1 MTRLVFLGCIAY
13 LVVGLGQLVIGA
25 VMEPMIHAYGVQYS
39 DGGQLVMHQF
49 LGGMVGMLLTPWL
62 IRKFGKKTVLL
73 SVLGITIAAEA
84 VYVMLPPWTVML
96 TIAPLAGFGLGT
108 TESVVGSF
116 IIGSTGKNANVAMS
130 RVEVFFG
137 VGALLMP
144 FAGALLIAN
153 GYWRMTFGV
162 VGLLAIGAL
171 LLWVFYWP
179 SLLDKRPEDSSGSGS
194 PAAAKPAV
202 MSRRYLPVLFA
213 GIAFFALYVG
223 LEMSFIHY
231 LPSLLVASNGLSESS
246 ATLALSLFW
255 GAMVLGRLVAGQIA
269 DRFGGVTYLLLMCA
283 ISTVTFGAMGLL
295 TGAAETF
302 ILTFGTGLFMSGMFA
317 IALVFTN
324 RAIPGHTERTTSLL
338 MAAGGIGGAVIPRAT
353 GWFMDDFGPDA
364 TRWLFTGCAVLLF
377 LVMIFAA
384 AAARR
389 TKPEARSA
397 AA

>member
-1 MTRLVFLGCIAY
+1 MTRLVFLGCFAY

-49 LGGMVGMLLTPWL
+49 LGGMTGMLLTPWL
-62 IRKFGKKTVLL
+62 IRKFGKKAVLL
-73 SVLGITIAAEA
+73 TVIGITIAAEA
-84 VYVMLPPWTVML
+84 VYVMLPPWTIML
-96 TIAPLAGFGLGT
+96 AIAPLAGFGLGT

-137 VGALLMP
+137 IGALLMP
-144 FAGALLIAN
+144 FAGALLIAA
-153 GYWRMTFGV
+153 GYWRMTFGI
-162 VGLLAIGAL
+162 VGLLAVGAL

-179 SLLDKRPEDSSGSGS
+179 TLLDQPSEDSGSHDD
-194 PAAAKPAV
+194 AAPAV
-202 MSRRYLPVLFA
+202 TAGGSRRYLPVLMA

-231 LPSLLVASNGLSESS
+231 LPSILVGSNGLSESS

-255 GAMVLGRLVAGQIA
+255 GAMVLGRLVAGQMA
-269 DRFGGVTYLLLMCA
+269 DRFGGAAYLLLVCA
-283 ISTVTFGAMGLL
+283 VTAVLFSVMGLL
-295 TGAAETF
+295 TGAAATF

-324 RAIPGHTERTTSLL
+324 RAIPGQTERTTSLL
-338 MAAGGIGGAVIPRAT
+338 MAAGGIGGALVPKAT
-353 GWFMDDFGPDA
+353 GWFMDDFGPEA
-364 TRWLFTGCAVLLF
+364 TRWLFTGCALLLF
-377 LVMIFAA
+377 LVMIAAA
-384 AAARR
+384 AAARSK
-389 TKPEARSA
+389 KPAARPA